1 MPAYSS
7 LRTFI
12 ESLRTGET
20 NITQTFARALAA
32 EGVDP
37 IRDRDSVDPAL
48 STTVKEL
55 LSKHRM
61 KPAEINH
68 IEDHWTA
75 AQRNEVREWI
85 LAAVA
90 ADRDVTFSW
99 ELFAGRDTGNRR
111 DDPGAPAPVS
121 ITFLS
126 PREGVNLQG
135 PNFGQVRVD
144 R

>member
-32 EGVDP
+32 EGVGP
-37 IRDRDSVDPAL
+37 IRDRDSVDPVL
-48 STTVKEL
+48 SPTVKGL
-55 LSKHRM
+55 LSKHGM
-61 KPAEINH
+61 KPVEIRH
-68 IEDHWTA
+68 VEDHWPPG
-75 AQRNEVREWI
+75 QRNEVREWI

-90 ADRDVTFSW
+90 AGRDVTFSW

-121 ITFLS
+121 IAFLS
-126 PREGVNLQG
+126 PREGVNLRG
-135 PNFGQVRVD
+135 PNFGQVHID

>member
-1 MPAYSS
+1 MPAYST
-7 LRTFI
+7 LRAFI
-12 ESLRTGET
+12 DSLRTGET

-32 EGVDP
+32 EGVGP
-37 IRDRDSVDPAL
+37 IGNRDSVDPKL
-48 STTVKEL
+48 SDTVKGL
-55 LSKHRM
+55 LRKHHM
-61 KPAEINH
+61 KPAEIEH
-68 IEDHWTA
+68 VDEHWTG

-90 ADRDVTFSW
+90 AGRDVTFSW
-99 ELFAGRDTGNRR
+99 ELFAGSATGNRR

-126 PREGVNLQG
+126 PREGVNLHR
-135 PNFGQVRVD
+135 PNFGQINVD